1 MSERAIFYSP
11 LARQDLDEIFDY
23 IAYELENQP
32 SAAETINAILDAAE
46 SLGEFPFVGSHVKGL
61 PFLVDEY
68 RFLCARNYL
77 IFYRVTDSRI
87 FVDRILYKRRDYL
100 PLLGL
105 Q

>member
-1 MSERAIFYSP
+1 MPERAIFYSP

-23 IAYELENQP
+23 IAYELRNP
-32 SAAETINAILDAAE
+32 SSAAETINVILDAAE
-46 SLGEFPFVGSHVKGL
+46 SLEGFPFIGSAVKGL
-61 PFLVDEY
+61 PFAVDEY
-68 RFLCARNYL
+68 RFLGARNYL

-87 FVDRILYKRRDYL
+87 FVDRILYNRRDYL

>member
-11 LARQDLDEIFDY
+11 LARQDLDE
-23 IAYELENQP
+23 
-32 SAAETINAILDAAE
+32 
-46 SLGEFPFVGSHVKGL
+46 
-61 PFLVDEY
+61 
-68 RFLCARNYL
+68 